1 MPGPVRILQ
10 VAAVDFTVEKLLLPL
25 IQFLEARGCEVTTAC
40 ARGEHW
46 EGLEARGVR
55 LVEIPF
61 RRNADLLAHR
71 RAGKALLRHLRQE
84 PFDVVHTHTP
94 VASLIGRWAA
104 WKARVPVILYTAHGF
119 YFHDL
124 MRPWLRRVHVRLER
138 WGARR
143 HHHLLTQ
150 SEEDRQSAIAERIA
164 APSEVTWIG
173 NGVDTAKY
181 TPGQISEETLAA
193 KRAELG
199 LRSDSPVVVHVARLV
214 PHKGANELVEAAAIV
229 HREVPEAQFLIIG
242 SALSSDRH
250 NYEGVL
256 RELIAERGLEDT
268 VIMAGPRPEIPE
280 ILALSAIFAL
290 PTTFEGVPRSGI
302 EAMASGLPCVMNAI
316 RGCREEI
323 IEGETG
329 FLIPIHDPVA
339 MADRLLR
346 LLRDPALSR
355 RMGEAGRARAC
366 ELFDERLVLEREWR
380 VISALLAQRG
390 IDANGGSGTP

>member
-1 MPGPVRILQ
+1 MPVRVLQ
-10 VAAVDFTVEKLLLPL
+10 VTAVDFTVEKLLLPL
-25 IQFLEARGCEVTTAC
+25 IRFLEAKGCEVTTAC

-46 EGLEARGVR
+46 EGLEAQGVR

-61 RRNADLLAHR
+61 RRSSVDLLAHR
-71 RAGKALLRHLRQE
+71 RAGRALLRHLRAE
-84 PFDVVHTHTP
+84 RYDVVHTHTP

-119 YFHDL
+119 FFHDL
-124 MRPWLRRVHVRLER
+124 MRPWLRRVHVHLER

-150 SEEDRQSAIAERIA
+150 SEEDRQSAIGERIA

-173 NGVDTAKY
+173 NGVDTDRF
-181 TPGQISEETLAA
+181 TPGRFSAETLAA
-193 KRAELG
+193 KRSELG
-199 LRSDSPVVVHVARLV
+199 LRPDSPVVVHVARLV
-214 PHKGANELVEAAAIV
+214 PHKGAHELVEAAAIV
-229 HREVPEAQFLIIG
+229 HREMPEAQFLIIG
-242 SALSSDRH
+242 SALRSDRH
-250 NYEGVL
+250 DYEGVL
-256 RELIAERGLEDT
+256 RALIAERDLRDT

-280 ILALSAIFAL
+280 ILALSSIFAL

-316 RGCREEI
+316 RGCREEV

-329 FLIPIHDPVA
+329 HLIPIHDPGA

-346 LLRDPALSR
+346 LLRDPALAR

-380 VISALLAQRG
+380 VICALLAQRG
-390 IDANGGSGTP
+390 IEVNGGGGAP